1 MHKHSLHWK
10 GRWPRGADFSLIT
23 GSPFSMPSYI
33 LDDNF
38 LFFSLTVTL
47 CHQCTRILMLRGL
60 RGFIIWVCRHSIGQ
74 HAQSEKKW
82 VVLWHCHSYVRYKY
96 GTTSWLVLVLR
107 PGIVTSDK
115 RESLERKCS
124 KIIDCLLKEL
134 KRNILQ
140 GISQD
145 NAMQCHWELA
155 LSFFLFFVGNG
166 LQYALLVSRTLLC
179 GCVAS

>member
-1 MHKHSLHWK
+1 
-10 GRWPRGADFSLIT
+10 
-23 GSPFSMPSYI
+23 MPSYI

-38 LFFSLTVTL
+38 LFFFSYCHTVPPVHKDSHVKRGQRLYNMSVQALYWTA
-47 CHQCTRILMLRGL
+47 CTIR
-60 RGFIIWVCRHSIGQ
+60 
-74 HAQSEKKW
+74 KKIW

-166 LQYALLVSRTLLC
+166 LQYALLVSHTLLC